1 MPGHRFQTAPTAPTQ
16 LRFIV
21 RVNEFVLQRLKGS
34 SLAVRRVQAAWAI
47 SEKRKEKKK
56 TQCAISASLFAEMCS
71 ERICPHM
78 QTLLRLLSVFVLVA
92 VLHYSFFSVRTNVE
106 AVICRLLT
114 SFDYII
120 ISQNQP
126 PTPTRPLP
134 FGFFCSN
141 NFNRPIFVFFG
152 RCLRRYGEA
161 APGSDNF
168 QRREVQQPAEL

>member
-1 MPGHRFQTAPTAPTQ
+1 MPGHRFQTAPTAPSQ

-34 SLAVRRVQAAWAI
+34 SLAVRQVQAAWAI
-47 SEKRKEKKK
+47 SAKRRKKK

-120 ISQNQP
+120 ISQKP
-126 PTPTRPLP
+126 PHLSLAFSAATTSIGPFSCFLADVYDATVRRRRDPTT
-134 FGFFCSN
+134 FSG
-141 NFNRPIFVFFG
+141 G
-152 RCLRRYGEA
+152 RCNSQLSYE
-161 APGSDNF
+161 
-168 QRREVQQPAEL
+168 